1 MRKLPKFNTFIYTG
15 TFVFIF
21 TMQIILSGND
31 LMKYFSQSQGYSNN
45 KDRYTVY
52 FQITNFEILHAAC
65 IVQNK
70 LKCTS

>member
-31 LMKYFSQSQGYSNN
+31 LMKYFHKVRVILTTKTDTQFTSKLQIS
-45 KDRYTVY
+45 KY
-52 FQITNFEILHAAC
+52 FMLLVLYKIN
-65 IVQNK
+65 
-70 LKCTS
+70 